1 MSKQSR
7 YSGEMMLPQQIL
19 AYPQACPGCR
29 RTYGSYDA
37 FLEQTAEAEAPVPV
51 DALAGSVCHWRRCRC
66 GEVMQT
72 CQVERR
78 SHSDLRGEF
87 DYVLDALTAQ
97 GMPHEDVRLE
107 LRKVMRGDPGELL
120 NWLYRSVA

>member
-1 MSKQSR
+1 MSKPSG
-7 YSGEMMLPQQIL
+7 YSGEMALPQQIL
-19 AYPQACPGCR
+19 AYPHACPGCR
-29 RTYGSYDA
+29 RAYDSYDA
-37 FLEQTAEAEAPVPV
+37 FTGQTTEAEAPPSVESQ
-51 DALAGSVCHWRRCRC
+51 AGSVSRWRRCGC

-78 SHSDLRGEF
+78 SHGDLRGEF
-87 DYVLDALTAQ
+87 DHVLEALTAQ